1 MSGREVAI
9 RLFTAALLALA
20 TLAGCGGADPQ
31 LVRTGGTGAPKN
43 VSVSVGVIEGL
54 GSVVVNGIRYDETGA
69 RVTINGAPDRPV
81 SELQLGMVVEV
92 RGEVDG
98 TLRAGKAESI
108 VASALLAGPV
118 ESVNAAGG
126 EVTILGQP
134 VELVPGVALLG
145 TSGAASLRAGDFV
158 VVYGYWD
165 MLAGHVD
172 ATRLEVKSPAPA
184 EALIIGRVSA
194 VSGGTFRIGTLAVD
208 AGAAVL
214 TNLAGGIAVGRYVE
228 VRGTAAAGSVRAV
241 SVTGRAEFDPLEG
254 ALTEIE
260 GFVTDF
266 ASAGA
271 FRVLGTPVN
280 AANARLA
287 GTGGA
292 IANGAFIEVEGSIVQ
307 GVLVATLVEVRSGPL
322 QVAPPAPSTVL
333 GDITDFVS
341 IASFRVR
348 GQAVDASAATITG
361 GTAAGLSNGRQVQ
374 VTGLIA
380 GNVLKATTVAF
391 VEPVVPAG
399 TRTIVSGTIDG
410 FTSAQ
415 GFFVNGQFITTTGST
430 AYVGGAAS
438 QLANGRV
445 VEVDGMLT
453 GGTLTA
459 MTVTFKAPPAP
470 SAVSL
475 SGTVTDFVSAANFR
489 VNNQA
494 ITTTAQTVYES
505 GTAANLANG
514 RRLEIEGLLS
524 GGVVTATKIHFADQ
538 PGTEPAEVEGRI
550 TEFVSVSNFKVQG
563 QVVDASAAV
572 FSNGRASDLANGL
585 KVHAKGP
592 IAAGVLRARTLEI
605 DR

>member
-1 MSGREVAI
+1 MNMQEAVP
-9 RLFTAALLALA
+9 RLFAVAFLALA

-118 ESVNAAGG
+118 ESVNVAGG
-126 EVTILGQP
+126 EVTVLGQR

-194 VSGGTFRIGTLAVD
+194 VSGGTFRIGALAVD

-214 TNLAGGIAVGRYVE
+214 ANLAGGIAVGRYVE
-228 VRGTAAAGSVRAV
+228 VRGTASAGNVRAA

-266 ASAGA
+266 ASPGS

-287 GTGGA
+287 GAGGA
-292 IANGAFIEVEGSIVQ
+292 IANGAFVEVEGSIVQ

-348 GQAVDASAATITG
+348 GQAVDASAATFTG
-361 GTAAGLSNGRQVQ
+361 GSAAGLANGRQVQ
-374 VTGLIA
+374 VTGLIT
-380 GNVLKATTVAF
+380 GDVLKASAVAF

-399 TRTIVSGTIDG
+399 TRTIVSGAIDG

-430 AYVGGAAS
+430 AYVGGTAS

-514 RRLEIEGLLS
+514 RRVEIEGLLA
-524 GGVVTATKIHFADQ
+524 GGVVTATKVHFADL
-538 PGTEPAEVEGRI
+538 PSAEPAEVEGRI
-550 TEFVSVSNFKVQG
+550 TDFVSVSNFKVQG

-592 IAAGVLRARTLEI
+592 VTAGVLRARTLEI